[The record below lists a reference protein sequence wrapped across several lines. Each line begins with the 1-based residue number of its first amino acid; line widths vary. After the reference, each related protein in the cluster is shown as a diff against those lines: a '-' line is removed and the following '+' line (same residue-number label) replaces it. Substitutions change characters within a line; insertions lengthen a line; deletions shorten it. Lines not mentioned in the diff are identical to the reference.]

1 MNQFSQLRL
10 LCVAS
15 GQRQADNWTLYF
27 HLIGLRSVINHFFTE
42 LKRRKVINTV
52 LPYVGVVW
60 LLLQVVSVV
69 VPLLSLPPLTG
80 SFVAIL
86 LFVLFPVMLYLSWY
100 FDLTSNGIVL
110 TPADDQG
117 TIKPL
122 TWKHWTTLGGIFVLS
137 CSIGLSYFQ
146 QVRSNSLK
154 AQEGISTVKVA
165 DSIAV
170 VGFKDQSPEQD
181 QHYLA
186 EGLTEEITSL
196 LGKMPNLTV
205 AASGS
210 GLVLSKQ
217 GLDPVAI
224 GRRLEVKTVL
234 TGSVRRTGDQL
245 KVRLELLD
253 TEKGH
258 TLWTETLQRSL
269 SDVFALETQIAR
281 SVVNL
286 LQDNYLDQTDISN
299 HANTQSVDAYVLYLK
314 GREQY
319 RLQTTEAIK
328 EARKLFEQAIALDPE
343 YAQAHVAL
351 ADTFVL
357 LSEGKSEFGVLK
369 AEVAAQL
376 ASQSLAKA
384 FLREP
389 NMAEAFAVQGKVF
402 EFEQQDDKAL
412 AAYDKAISLNPN
424 LAIAYMWRYQIL
436 YRLGRY
442 DESLISLEQ
451 SYRLDP
457 VSVATLFNSALELSL
472 RGSYQE
478 AEQRFLQLINDFPK
492 SPWGYAGLGGIAASQ
507 GKLAKSIKYWQQAY
521 QLSPQS
527 HYFKSNYVSVILRLG
542 MVEQAQTLAPE
553 PDYQATLLILSGAY
567 DDLFKSMDIQI
578 AANPDDGWIAFEAG
592 WYQLLVGDKTKGISL
607 LQTARKL
614 INDAELYSMPDC
626 SPAIEL
632 AWALQQQGD
641 SAAATYLEKCQ
652 QQLELAK
659 KGKLFDVRL
668 EYLAA
673 RIAALNQ
680 NHDVAIQQLEQA
692 IKFGWR
698 EWWLSRDPVM
708 HELLHHDK
716 FKQLETNL
724 SQLMEEDKQQALL
737 FFPNKPKQSGSQ
749 QH

>member
-1 MNQFSQLRL
+1 MSGLKTFFS
-10 LCVAS
+10 
-15 GQRQADNWTLYF
+15 
-27 HLIGLRSVINHFFTE
+27 E

-69 VPLLSLPPLTG
+69 VPLLSLPPLVGTF
-80 SFVAIL
+80 SAVL
-86 LFVLFPVMLYLSWY
+86 LFALFPVVLYLAWFY
-100 FDLTSNGIVL
+100 DLTSNGIVL
-110 TPADDQG
+110 TPADDSG
-117 TIKPL
+117 TVTPL
-122 TWKHWTTLGGIFVLS
+122 GWKNWVALCGILLLS
-137 CSIGLSYFQ
+137 CSIGFSYFQ

-170 VGFKDQSPEQD
+170 VGIKDQSPEQD
-181 QHYLA
+181 QQYLA

-245 KVRLELLD
+245 KVRLELLE

-269 SDVFALETQIAR
+269 SDVFALETEIAR
-281 SVVNL
+281 AVVNL
-286 LQDNYLDQTDISN
+286 LQDNYLDQTALSN
-299 HANTQSVDAYVLYLK
+299 HANTQSVDAYVMYLK

-357 LSEGKSEFGVLK
+357 LSEGDSEFGVLK
-369 AEVAAQL
+369 ADVAAQL

-424 LAIAYMWRYQIL
+424 LAIAYMWRFQIL
-436 YRLGRY
+436 NRLGRY
-442 DESLISLEQ
+442 EEATSALEQ

-457 VSVATLFNSALELSL
+457 VSVATLYNTARELSL
-472 RGSYQE
+472 RGLHSE
-478 AEQRFLQLINDFPK
+478 AIHRFSELIAGFPK
-492 SPWGYAGLGGIAASQ
+492 SPWGYAGLGSVAALQ
-507 GKLAKSIKYWQQAY
+507 GQLAQSIKYWQQAHE
-521 QLSPQS
+521 LSPTNQ
-527 HYFKSNYVSVILRLG
+527 YFKSQYIEIILRLG
-542 MVEQAQTLAPE
+542 LVEIAKPLTLE
-553 PDYQATLLILSGAY
+553 PNYQATLLLVSGDY
-567 DDLFKSMDIQI
+567 NKLFQYMDFQL
-578 AANPDDGWIAFEAG
+578 AANPDDGWLAFEAS
-592 WYQLLVGDKTKGISL
+592 WYHLLVGDKSKGIEL
-607 LQTARKL
+607 LLTTLKL
-614 INDAELYSMPDC
+614 IDDADLYAMPFC

-632 AWALQQQGD
+632 AWALQQMSD
-641 SAAATYLEKCQ
+641 NAASKVYIQRCQ
-652 QQLELAK
+652 QQLADARNGQQTDLQLDYLGARLAALTGDEKTALQLLELAIH
-659 KGKLFDVRL
+659 R
-668 EYLAA
+668 
-673 RIAALNQ
+673 
-680 NHDVAIQQLEQA
+680 
-692 IKFGWR
+692 GWR
-698 EWWLSRDPVM
+698 EWWLGRDPVFTS
-708 HELLHHDK
+708 LYNNDK
-716 FKQLETNL
+716 FRQLQEDL
-724 SQLMEEDKQQALL
+724 SLLMAEDKKEALL
-737 FFPNKPKQSGSQ
+737 LFPNPPSQ
-749 QH
+749 QSVTQQ

>member
-1 MNQFSQLRL
+1 M
-10 LCVAS
+10 S
-15 GQRQADNWTLYF
+15 GLK
-27 HLIGLRSVINHFFTE
+27 SFFLE

-52 LPYVGVVW
+52 LPYVGIVW

-80 SFVAIL
+80 TFVAIS

-100 FDLTSNGIVL
+100 YDLTSTGIVL

-122 TWKHWTTLGGIFVLS
+122 NWKHWTILCGIFVLS
-137 CSIGLSYFQ
+137 ASMGLSYFQ

-170 VGFKDQSPEQD
+170 VGFRDQSPEQD

-217 GLDPVAI
+217 GLDPIAI

-253 TEKGH
+253 TDKGH

-281 SVVNL
+281 AVVNL
-286 LQDNYLDQTDISN
+286 LQDNYLDQTAISN
-299 HANTQSVDAYVLYLK
+299 HANTQSVDAYVMYLK

-369 AEVAAQL
+369 ADIAAQL

-424 LAIAYMWRYQIL
+424 LAIAYMWRYQL
-436 YRLGRY
+436 LKRQGRY
-442 DESLISLEQ
+442 DESLLSLEH
-451 SYRLDP
+451 SYKLDP
-457 VSVATLFNSALELSL
+457 VSVTTLYNSALELSL
-472 RGSYQE
+472 RGEFQHAE
-478 AEQRFLQLINDFPK
+478 ARFQQLISDFPK
-492 SPWGYAGLGGIAASQ
+492 SPWGYAGLGIVAAAR
-507 GKLAKSIKYWQQAY
+507 GKLALSINYWQQAY
-521 QLSPQS
+521 LLSPQNQS
-527 HYFKSNYVSVILRLG
+527 IKSQYLG
-542 MVEQAQTLAPE
+542 VVLALGLVEQARPLATE
-553 PDYQATLLILSGAY
+553 PFYEATLLLLSGAY
-567 DDLFKSMDIQI
+567 QELFQKMALQI
-578 AANPDDGWIAFEAG
+578 AANPDDGWVLFEAG
-592 WYQLLVGDKTKGISL
+592 WYQLLVGDKNQGIEL
-607 LQTARKL
+607 LLTAQRL
-614 INDAELYSMPDC
+614 LNHQELYMMPFC
-626 SPAIEL
+626 SPAVEL
-632 AWALQQQGD
+632 AWALQQRGD
-641 SAAATYLEKCQ
+641 TGTATKYMQKCQ
-652 QQLELAK
+652 QQLADSRQ
-659 KGKLFDVRL
+659 GHIVDWRL
-668 EYLAA
+668 DYLDARLAA
-673 RIAALNQ
+673 LSGQHEKALNQ
-680 NHDVAIQQLEQA
+680 LDIAIQN
-692 IKFGWR
+692 GWR
-698 EWWLSRDPVM
+698 EWWSIDDPVM
-708 HELLHHDK
+708 TALKNNDK
-716 FKQLETNL
+716 FHQIQQNL
-724 SQLMEEDKQQALL
+724 SMLLAEDKKQALRL
-737 FFPNKPKQSGSQ
+737 FSETTTQQPTAKQQ
-749 QH
+749 Q

>member
-1 MNQFSQLRL
+1 MSGLKTFFS
-10 LCVAS
+10 
-15 GQRQADNWTLYF
+15 
-27 HLIGLRSVINHFFTE
+27 E

-60 LLLQVVSVV
+60 LLLQVISVV
-69 VPLLSLPPLTG
+69 VPLLSLPPLVGTF
-80 SFVAIL
+80 SAVL
-86 LFVLFPVMLYLSWY
+86 LFALFPVVLYLAWFY
-100 FDLTSNGIVL
+100 DLTSNGIVL
-110 TPADDQG
+110 TPADDSG
-117 TIKPL
+117 TVTPL
-122 TWKHWTTLGGIFVLS
+122 GWKNWVALCGILLLS
-137 CSIGLSYFQ
+137 CGIGFSYFQ

-154 AQEGISTVKVA
+154 AEEGIKTVQIA

-170 VGFKDQSPEQD
+170 VGIKDQSPEQD
-181 QHYLA
+181 QQYLA

-245 KVRLELLD
+245 KVRLELLE

-281 SVVNL
+281 AVVNL

-343 YAQAHVAL
+343 YAQAYVAL

-357 LSEGKSEFGVLK
+357 LSDGKREFGVLK
-369 AEVAAQL
+369 PDIAGQL
-376 ASQSLAKA
+376 ASENLTKA
-384 FLREP
+384 FLRQPEI
-389 NMAEAFAVQGKVF
+389 AEAFAIQGKVF
-402 EFEQQDDKAL
+402 EIQQQNDQAL

-424 LAIAYMWRYQIL
+424 LAIAYMWRYIL
-436 YRLGRY
+436 LKMQGRY

-457 VSVATLFNSALELSL
+457 VSVTTLYNTGLEMSL
-472 RGSYQE
+472 RGEYAE
-478 AEQRFLQLINDFPK
+478 AEQRFTQLIADFPE
-492 SPWGYAGLGGIAASQ
+492 SPWGVAGLGGVAAIQ
-507 GKLAKSIKYWQQAY
+507 GNLAQSIKFWQQAHL
-521 QLSPQS
+521 LSPQNKQI
-527 HYFKSNYVSVILRLG
+527 KSDYVSVMLRLG
-542 MVEQAQTLAPE
+542 MAEQAKPMATE
-553 PDYQATLLILSGAY
+553 PFYEATLLLLSGAY
-567 DDLFKSMDIQI
+567 TELFQSMDFQL

-592 WYQLLVGDKTKGISL
+592 WYQLLVGDKTKGIEL
-607 LQTARKL
+607 LIAAHKL
-614 INDAELYSMPDC
+614 INNTELYAMPMC

-632 AWALQQQGD
+632 AWALQQRSDDVTASSYIQKCRLQLED
-641 SAAATYLEKCQ
+641 SRKGKLVDYDLAYLAARLAVLAGEHDRAL
-652 QQLELAK
+652 QQLELA
-659 KGKLFDVRL
+659 
-668 EYLAA
+668 
-673 RIAALNQ
+673 IS
-680 NHDVAIQQLEQA
+680 H
-692 IKFGWR
+692 GWR
-698 EWWLSRDPVM
+698 EWWLSKDPLM
-708 HELLHHDK
+708 QALKDNDK
-716 FKQLETNL
+716 FRQLHMNL
-724 SQLMEEDKQQALL
+724 SRLLDKEKQQALL
-737 FFPNKPKQSGSQ
+737 LFPDTPTQ
-749 QH
+749 QTATQH

>member
-1 MNQFSQLRL
+1 M
-10 LCVAS
+10 S
-15 GQRQADNWTLYF
+15 GLKT
-27 HLIGLRSVINHFFTE
+27 FFLE

-80 SFVAIL
+80 TFVAIS

-100 FDLTSNGIVL
+100 YDLTSNGIVL
-110 TPADDQG
+110 TPADEQG
-117 TIKPL
+117 TLKPL
-122 TWKHWTTLGGIFVLS
+122 NWKHWTTLCGIFVLS

-146 QVRSNSLK
+146 QVRANQLK

-181 QHYLA
+181 QQYLA

-253 TEKGH
+253 TDKGH

-281 SVVNL
+281 AVVNL
-286 LQDNYLDQTDISN
+286 LQDNYLDQTAISN
-299 HANTQSVDAYVLYLK
+299 HANTQSVDAYVMYLK

-369 AEVAAQL
+369 ADIAAQL

-389 NMAEAFAVQGKVF
+389 NMAEAYAVQGKVF

-412 AAYDKAISLNPN
+412 ASYDKAISLNPN
-424 LAIAYMWRYQIL
+424 LAIAYMWQYQIL
-436 YRLGRY
+436 KRLGRY
-442 DESLISLEQ
+442 DESLKVLEQ

-457 VSVATLFNSALELSL
+457 ISVATLYNSALEFSL
-472 RGSYQE
+472 RGLYSE
-478 AEQRFLQLINDFPK
+478 AEQRFLQLIADFPK
-492 SPWGYAGLGGIAASQ
+492 SPWGYAGLGSVAAFQ
-507 GKLAKSIKYWQQAY
+507 GKLAESIKHWQKAY
-521 QLSPQS
+521 LLSPQS
-527 HYFKSNYVSVILRLG
+527 KHIKSQYVGVMLRLG
-542 MVEQAQTLAPE
+542 LVEQARPLATE
-553 PDYQATLLILSGAY
+553 SYYQATLQLLSGDY
-567 DDLFKSMDIQI
+567 SELFKSMDLQME
-578 AANPDDGWIAFEAG
+578 ANPDDGWIAFEAG
-592 WYQLLVGDKTKGISL
+592 WYQLLAGDKNKGIAL
-607 LQTARKL
+607 LLKARMS
-614 INDAELYSMPDC
+614 IDETELYAMPFC

-641 SAAATYLEKCQ
+641 PDAAALYIKKCQ
-652 QQLELAK
+652 QQLEDSRT
-659 KGKLFDVRL
+659 GKQIDWELD
-668 EYLAA
+668 YLAA
-673 RIAALNQ
+673 RLAVLTNDETNALG
-680 NHDVAIQQLEQA
+680 HLELAIRR
-692 IKFGWR
+692 GWR
-698 EWWLSRDPVM
+698 EWWLGVDPLM
-708 HELLHHDK
+708 LTLHANDK
-716 FKQLETNL
+716 FQQLQTDL
-724 SQLMEEDKQQALL
+724 SLLMAEDKKRALL
-737 FFPNKPKQSGSQ
+737 LFPGLPAPQTAAQEK
-749 QH
+749 

>member
-1 MNQFSQLRL
+1 VSGLKTFFS
-10 LCVAS
+10 
-15 GQRQADNWTLYF
+15 
-27 HLIGLRSVINHFFTE
+27 E

-69 VPLLSLPPLTG
+69 VPLLTLPPLTG
-80 SFVAIL
+80 TFVAIL

-122 TWKHWTTLGGIFVLS
+122 NWKHWTTLCGIFVLS

-170 VGFKDQSPEQD
+170 VGLKDQSPEQD
-181 QHYLA
+181 QQYLA

-217 GLDPVAI
+217 GLDPIAI

-269 SDVFALETQIAR
+269 SDVFALETEIAR
-281 SVVNL
+281 AVVNL
-286 LQDNYLDQTDISN
+286 LQDNYLDQTAISN

-369 AEVAAQL
+369 ADIAAQL

-402 EFEQQDDKAL
+402 EFEQQDDQAL
-412 AAYDKAISLNPN
+412 ASYDKAISLNPN

-436 YRLGRY
+436 KRLGRY
-442 DESLISLEQ
+442 DESLLSLEH
-451 SYRLDP
+451 SYKLDP
-457 VSVATLFNSALELSL
+457 VSVTTLYNSALELSL
-472 RGSYQE
+472 RGDYPE
-478 AEQRFLQLINDFPK
+478 AELRFKQLVDDFPQ
-492 SPWGYAGLGGIAASQ
+492 SPWGSAGLGIIAAAH
-507 GKLAKSIKYWQQAY
+507 GRLATSIKYWQQAHV
-521 QLSPQS
+521 LSPQNQ
-527 HYFKSNYVSVILRLG
+527 YIKSQYIGVMLALG
-542 MVEQAQTLAPE
+542 LVEQARPLATE
-553 PDYQATLLILSGAY
+553 AFYEANLLLLSGAY
-567 DDLFKSMDIQI
+567 TELFQKMDLQL

-592 WYQLLVGDKTKGISL
+592 WYQLLVGDKNKGVAL
-607 LQTARKL
+607 LLKAQQL
-614 INDAELYSMPDC
+614 IDQNELYAMPFC
-626 SPAIEL
+626 SPAVEL
-632 AWALQQQGD
+632 AWVLQQTADFESAKLYIQKCQQHLADARQGKLVDWRLNYLDARLAALTAQQDKALQQ
-641 SAAATYLEKCQ
+641 LE
-652 QQLELAK
+652 
-659 KGKLFDVRL
+659 G
-668 EYLAA
+668 
-673 RIAALNQ
+673 
-680 NHDVAIQQLEQA
+680 AIQNGL
-692 IKFGWR
+692 R
-698 EWWLSRDPVM
+698 EWWSADDPVM
-708 HELLHHDK
+708 GSLKNNDK
-716 FKQLETNL
+716 FQQLQTNL
-724 SQLMEEDKQQALL
+724 SLLMAEDKKQALL
-737 FFPNKPKQSGSQ
+737 LFPKTPAQ
-749 QH
+749 QPSTEQ

>member
-1 MNQFSQLRL
+1 M
-10 LCVAS
+10 S
-15 GQRQADNWTLYF
+15 GLKR
-27 HLIGLRSVINHFFTE
+27 FFLE
-42 LKRRKVINTV
+42 LKRRKVVNTV

-80 SFVAIL
+80 TFVAIL

-122 TWKHWTTLGGIFVLS
+122 NWKHWTTLCGIFVLS

-170 VGFKDQSPEQD
+170 VGLKDQSPEQD
-181 QHYLA
+181 QQYLA

-269 SDVFALETQIAR
+269 SDVFALETEIAR
-281 SVVNL
+281 AVVNL
-286 LQDNYLDQTDISN
+286 LQDNYLDQTAISN
-299 HANTQSVDAYVLYLK
+299 HANTQSVDAYVMYLK

-357 LSEGKSEFGVLK
+357 LSEGNSEFGVLK
-369 AEVAAQL
+369 ADIAAQL

-402 EFEQQDDKAL
+402 EFEQQDDQAL

-424 LAIAYMWRYQIL
+424 LAIAYMWRYQL
-436 YRLGRY
+436 LQRQGRY
-442 DESLISLEQ
+442 DESLASLEK
-451 SYRLDP
+451 SFVLDP
-457 VSVATLFNSALELSL
+457 VSVATLYNTGIELML
-472 RGSYQE
+472 RGDLSD
-478 AEQRFLQLINDFPK
+478 AEQRFNQLTTDFPA
-492 SPWGYAGLGGIAASQ
+492 SPWGYAGLGGLATFH
-507 GKLAKSIKYWQQAY
+507 GKLATSLAYWQKAHL
-521 QLSPQS
+521 LSPEH
-527 HYFKSNYVSVILRLG
+527 HYFKTQYVGGLLRLG
-542 MVEQAQTLAPE
+542 MVEQARRLAPE
-553 PDYQATLLILSGAY
+553 PFYQATLLLLNGEY
-567 DDLFKSMDIQI
+567 DKLFQSMDIQL
-578 AANPDDGWIAFEAG
+578 AANPEDGWLVFEAG
-592 WYQLLVGDKTKGISL
+592 WYQLIVGDKNKGIEL
-607 LQTARKL
+607 LLAARPL
-614 INDAELYSMPDC
+614 LNNADIYAMPMC

-632 AWALQQQGD
+632 AWALQQRDDQAA
-641 SAAATYLEKCQ
+641 SAFIQQCQ
-652 QQLELAK
+652 KRFAQAK
-659 KGKLFDVRL
+659 EGAQVDYDLT
-668 EYLAA
+668 YLAA
-673 RIAALNQ
+673 RLAILNADKDRALHLIAT
-680 NHDVAIQQLEQA
+680 AITQ
-692 IKFGWR
+692 GWR
-698 EWWLSRDPVM
+698 EWWLPHDP
-708 HELLHHDK
+708 
-716 FKQLETNL
+716 
-724 SQLMEEDKQQALL
+724 LMQ
-737 FFPNKPKQSGSQ
+737 
-749 QH
+749 

>member
-1 MNQFSQLRL
+1 M
-10 LCVAS
+10 S
-15 GQRQADNWTLYF
+15 GLKT
-27 HLIGLRSVINHFFTE
+27 FFLE

-69 VPLLSLPPLTG
+69 VPLLTLPPLTG
-80 SFVAIL
+80 TFVAIL

-122 TWKHWTTLGGIFVLS
+122 NWKHWTTLCGIFLLS

-170 VGFKDQSPEQD
+170 VGLKDQSPEQD
-181 QHYLA
+181 QQYLA

-245 KVRLELLD
+245 KIRLELLE

-269 SDVFALETQIAR
+269 SDVFALETEIAR
-281 SVVNL
+281 AVVNL
-286 LQDNYLDQTDISN
+286 LQDNYLDQTAISN
-299 HANTQSVDAYVLYLK
+299 HANTQSVDAYVMYLK

-369 AEVAAQL
+369 ADVAAQL

-402 EFEQQDDKAL
+402 EFEQQRDKAL

-424 LAIAYMWRYQIL
+424 LAIAYMWRYQL
-436 YRLGRY
+436 LKREGRY
-442 DESLISLEQ
+442 DESLLSLEH
-451 SYRLDP
+451 SYKLDP
-457 VSVATLFNSALELSL
+457 VSVTTLYNSALELSL
-472 RGSYQE
+472 RGEFQH
-478 AEQRFLQLINDFPK
+478 AEERFNQLIADFAK
-492 SPWGYAGLGGIAASQ
+492 SPWGYAGLGIVAAAR
-507 GKLAKSIKYWQQAY
+507 GRLAPSIKYWQQAY
-521 QLSPQS
+521 LLSPQNQ
-527 HYFKSNYVSVILRLG
+527 YIKSQYIGVVLALG
-542 MVEQAQTLAPE
+542 LVEQARPLATE
-553 PDYQATLLILSGAY
+553 PFYEATLLLLSGTY
-567 DDLFKSMDIQI
+567 NELFQKMDLQI
-578 AANPDDGWIAFEAG
+578 AANPDDGWAVFEAG
-592 WYQLLVGDKTKGISL
+592 WYQLLAGDKNEGIAL
-607 LQTARKL
+607 LLKAQQL
-614 INDAELYSMPDC
+614 IDQNELYAMPFC
-626 SPAIEL
+626 SPAVEL
-632 AWALQQQGD
+632 AWALQQRGD
-641 SAAATYLEKCQ
+641 TKTAAKYIQKCQ
-652 QQLELAK
+652 QQLADSRQGQLV
-659 KGKLFDVRL
+659 DWRL
-668 EYLAA
+668 DYLDARLAA
-673 RIAALNQ
+673 LTGMQEKALEQ
-680 NHDVAIQQLEQA
+680 LEAAIQN
-692 IKFGWR
+692 GWR
-698 EWWLSRDPVM
+698 EWWSSNDPVM
-708 HELLHHDK
+708 GSLKNNDK
-716 FKQLETNL
+716 FQQLHANL
-724 SQLMEEDKQQALL
+724 SLLMAEDKKQALL
-737 FFPNKPKQSGSQ
+737 LFPKTPAQ
-749 QH
+749 QATAEQQQ

>member
-1 MNQFSQLRL
+1 MFFS
-10 LCVAS
+10 
-15 GQRQADNWTLYF
+15 
-27 HLIGLRSVINHFFTE
+27 E

-69 VPLLSLPPLTG
+69 VPLLSLSPLVGTF
-80 SFVAIL
+80 SAVL
-86 LFVLFPVMLYLSWY
+86 LFALFPVVLYLSWFY
-100 FDLTSNGIVL
+100 DLTSNGIVL
-110 TPADDQG
+110 TPADDSG
-117 TIKPL
+117 TVTPL
-122 TWKHWTTLGGIFVLS
+122 GWKNWTALCGILLLS
-137 CSIGLSYFQ
+137 CSIGFSYFQ

-181 QHYLA
+181 QQYLA

-217 GLDPVAI
+217 GLDPIAI

-245 KVRLELLD
+245 KIRLELLE

-281 SVVNL
+281 AVVNL
-286 LQDNYLDQTDISN
+286 LQDNYLDQSAISN
-299 HANTQSVDAYVLYLK
+299 HANTQSVDAYVMYLK

-369 AEVAAQL
+369 ADVAAQL

-402 EFEQQDDKAL
+402 EFEQQDDQAL

-442 DESLISLEQ
+442 DESLASLEH

-457 VSVATLFNSALELSL
+457 VSVATLYNSALELSL
-472 RGSYQE
+472 RGLYPE
-478 AEQRFLQLINDFPK
+478 AEQRFLQLIADFPK
-492 SPWGYAGLGGIAASQ
+492 SPWGYAGLGGVAAFQ
-507 GKLAKSIKYWQQAY
+507 GKLAKSIKYWQQAHL
-521 QLSPQS
+521 LSPQNQ
-527 HYFKSNYVSVILRLG
+527 HFKSNYISVILRLG
-542 MVEQAQTLAPE
+542 MVDQASRLATE
-553 PDYQATLLILSGAY
+553 SDYQNTLLLQSGKY
-567 DDLFKSMDIQI
+567 HELFQI
-578 AANPDDGWIAFEAG
+578 MNFQLAASPDDGWIAFEAG
-592 WYQLLVGDKTKGISL
+592 WYQVLIGDKQKGIEL
-607 LQTARKL
+607 LLKARTL
-614 INDAELYSMPDC
+614 IKESELYGMPFC

-632 AWALQQQGD
+632 AWALQQRHE
-641 SAAATYLEKCQ
+641 AAAASQYIQQCQQQLNNAQIGNQVDWELDYLGARLAVLTGDHQKAL
-652 QQLELAK
+652 QQLELAIS
-659 KGKLFDVRL
+659 R
-668 EYLAA
+668 
-673 RIAALNQ
+673 
-680 NHDVAIQQLEQA
+680 
-692 IKFGWR
+692 GWR
-698 EWWLSRDPVM
+698 EWWLSYDP
-708 HELLHHDK
+708 LLLALHKNDK
-716 FKQLETNL
+716 FKQLQSNL
-724 SQLMEEDKQQALL
+724 SLLMAKDKKQALL
-737 FFPNKPKQSGSQ
+737 LFPDSPSQ
-749 QH
+749 HTSTQQQ